1 MISMPLSV
9 QSVWACSIL
18 GQLITLTLLP
28 LRRNASKIP
37 FFATYIVLNLCQAGF
52 MLVLVFIPTL
62 SPAIFAKLSWC
73 AEGITLLAQAVA
85 TTEILGLTL
94 RPYPGIWGLAWRA
107 LATVSALVVLIV
119 GWLSH
124 ARGIEQLSF
133 QLNRGYHITF
143 STAVI
148 ACLALVRYYSIRVP
162 SAFKM
167 ILAGFCLNSCVEVL
181 VNTLIQVLF
190 HKGYAVHQTAWLIV
204 NMLSFVAALTIWIV
218 ALWKPFPVDD
228 RQIASPSDS
237 AYRRLSPEINERL
250 REINEKLLRLWKLEA
265 RAE

>member
-1 MISMPLSV
+1 
-9 QSVWACSIL
+9 
-18 GQLITLTLLP
+18 
-28 LRRNASKIP
+28 
-37 FFATYIVLNLCQAGF
+37 
-52 MLVLVFIPTL
+52 
-62 SPAIFAKLSWC
+62 
-73 AEGITLLAQAVA
+73 VA

-119 GWLSH
+119 TWLSH
-124 ARGIEQLSF
+124 APGIEQLSF
-133 QLNRGYHITF
+133 QLNRGYHLTF
-143 STAVI
+143 ATAVI

-162 SAFKM
+162 PALKM

-190 HKGYAVHQTAWLIV
+190 HKGYAIHQTAWLIV
-204 NMLSFVAALTIWIV
+204 NMLSFVATLTIWIV

-228 RQIASPSDS
+228 REIASPSDS

-265 RAE
+265 RLE

>member
-1 MISMPLSV
+1 MAGMSLSV

-18 GQLITLTLLP
+18 AQLFGLTLLL

-37 FFATYIVLNLCQAGF
+37 FFTAYIVLNLCQAGF
-52 MLVLVFIPTL
+52 MLVLVLIPTL

-107 LATVSALVVLIV
+107 LVAVSALVVLIV
-119 GWLSH
+119 AWFSH
-124 ARGIEQLSF
+124 ARDTEQLWF
-133 QLNRGYHITF
+133 QLNRGYHLTF
-143 STAVI
+143 ATAVI
-148 ACLALVRYYSIRVP
+148 ACLALARYYSIRVP
-162 SAFKM
+162 AAPKM

-204 NMLSFVAALTIWIV
+204 NMLSFVATLTIWIV
-218 ALWKPFPVDD
+218 ALWRPFPVDD

-237 AYRRLSPEINERL
+237 AYRRFSPEINERL
-250 REINEKLLRLWKLEA
+250 REINEKLLRLRKLEA
-265 RAE
+265 RPE

>member
-1 MISMPLSV
+1 
-9 QSVWACSIL
+9 
-18 GQLITLTLLP
+18 
-28 LRRNASKIP
+28 
-37 FFATYIVLNLCQAGF
+37 
-52 MLVLVFIPTL
+52 
-62 SPAIFAKLSWC
+62 
-73 AEGITLLAQAVA
+73 VA
-85 TTEILGLTL
+85 TTEILG
-94 RPYPGIWGLAWRA
+94 PHSAAVSWNWGLAWRA
-107 LATVSALVVLIV
+107 LVAVSSLVVLILV
-119 GWLSH
+119 WVSH
-124 ARGIEQLSF
+124 ARGIEQLWF
-133 QLNRGYHITF
+133 QLNRGYHLTF
-143 STAVI
+143 ATAVI

-190 HKGYAVHQTAWLIV
+190 HKGYEVYQAAWQIV
-204 NMLSFVAALTIWIV
+204 GMISFVATLTIWMV

-265 RAE
+265 RSE

>member
-1 MISMPLSV
+1 MTSMPPSV
-9 QSVWACSIL
+9 ESVWACSIL
-18 GQLITLTLLP
+18 GQLIALTLLL

-37 FFATYIVLNLCQAGF
+37 FFTTYIALNLCQAGF
-52 MLVLVFIPTL
+52 MLVLTLIPTL
-62 SPAIFAKLSWC
+62 SHNTFARLSWL
-73 AEGITLLAQAVA
+73 AEAITLLAQAVA

-107 LATVSALVVLIV
+107 LVAVSSLVVLILV
-119 GWLSH
+119 WVSH
-124 ARGIEQLSF
+124 ARGIEQLWF
-133 QLNRGYHITF
+133 QINRGYHLTF
-143 STAVI
+143 ATAVI

-190 HKGYAVHQTAWLIV
+190 HKGYEIYQAAWEIV
-204 NMLSFVAALTIWIV
+204 IMISFVASLTIWIV
-218 ALWKPFPVDD
+218 ALRKPFPVDD

-237 AYRRLSPEINERL
+237 AYRTLSPEINERL

-265 RAE
+265 RSE